1 MGYDLGGDGA
11 RMASL
16 DELRQRIDA
25 LDDDIVALLN
35 RRAEAA
41 VEIGRLKNAAGSAVF
56 SPDREKAILDRICR
70 KSTGPLSKAS
80 LLSIYRELMS
90 ASFALERPPRVGFLG
105 PKGSYSHEA
114 AVSKFGA
121 SVEYEALVHIGGVFD
136 AMERGHI
143 DYGVVPVEN
152 NTTGGVVLDTLD
164 AFVDTGVMI
173 CNELQLPIHLNL
185 MANCPMDEIEV
196 VQSKP
201 EAFKQVQRWLAETGM
216 VDKVAPAASTS
227 RAAEL
232 AATTKGTAAIG
243 SALAAKLYGVQ
254 ILAANIEDNPRN
266 ATRFFVLG
274 REAAK
279 PTGNDRT
286 SLMFVT
292 AHRAG
297 ALVEALLAVQKN
309 GVNLSMITSRPSAA
323 STGEYNFFV
332 DLDGH
337 ATDGPVQATIEEMR
351 QHCKTVRLLGS
362 YPKPAEAVAA

>member
-1 MGYDLGGDGA
+1 
-11 RMASL
+11 MASL
-16 DELRQRIDA
+16 DELRQRIDS
-25 LDDDIVALLN
+25 LDDEIVALLN
-35 RRAEAA
+35 QRAEAA
-41 VEIGRLKNAAGSAVF
+41 VEIGRLKNAAGSPVF
-56 SPDREKAILDRICR
+56 APDREKRILDRICE
-70 KSTGPLSKAS
+70 KSSGPLSKAS
-80 LLSIYRELMS
+80 LLAIYRELMS
-90 ASFALERPPRVGFLG
+90 ASFALERPPRVGYLG

-114 AVSKFGA
+114 AMTKFGA

-136 AMERGHI
+136 AMDRGHI

-164 AFVDTGVMI
+164 AFVETGVTI

-185 MANCPMDEIEV
+185 MANCRMEDIEV

-201 EAFKQVQRWLAETGM
+201 EAFKQVQRWLAETGL
-216 VDKVAPAASTS
+216 VEKVAPAPSTS

-232 AATTKGTAAIG
+232 AAHTTGTAAIG
-243 SALAAKLYGVQ
+243 SALAAKLYGLQ

-274 REAAK
+274 KEPAK

-297 ALVEALLAVQKN
+297 ALAEALLAVQKH
-309 GVNLSMITSRPSAA
+309 GVNLTMITSRPSAS
-323 STGEYNFFV
+323 STGEYNFLA

-337 ATDGPVQATIEEMR
+337 ATDKAMTATIEEMR
-351 QHCKTVRLLGS
+351 RHCKSVRVLGS
-362 YPKPAEAVAA
+362 YPKPGEAVAA